1 MYFREF
7 TLLDFDLV
15 IELWEKA
22 GLILSRSDTYD
33 GMKEKLKRDPELFF
47 VLEEDSRIIGV
58 VMGSYDGRRGWI
70 NHLAVD
76 PEYQGRNIGQQ
87 IIEELESRF
96 KKMGCEK
103 INLLIELSNEKVQG
117 FYEKQGFKTDQLI
130 FMEKWI

>member
-117 FYEKQGFKTDQLI
+117 FYEKQGFKTDELI

>member
-22 GLILSRSDTYD
+22 RLILSFSDTYD
-33 GMKEKLKRDPELFF
+33 GLKEKLKRDPKLFS

-58 VMGSYDGRRGWI
+58 VMGSYDGRKGWI
-70 NHLAVD
+70 NHLAID

-96 KKMGCEK
+96 KKWAVK
-103 INLLIELSNEKVQG
+103 K
-117 FYEKQGFKTDQLI
+117 LI
-130 FMEKWI
+130 F